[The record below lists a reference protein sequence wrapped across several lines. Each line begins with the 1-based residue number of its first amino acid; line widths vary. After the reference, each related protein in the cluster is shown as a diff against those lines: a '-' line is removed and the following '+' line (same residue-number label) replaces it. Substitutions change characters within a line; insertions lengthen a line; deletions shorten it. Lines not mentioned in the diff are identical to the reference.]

1 MSETV
6 LLTLGRLPKALEI
19 ARALAAAGCRVVVAE
34 PFKRHLTGASRAV
47 ARSVVVHSPVD
58 DHERYLTDMQRVIE
72 EEGVGLVVPVS
83 EEILFAAALRDRLPD
98 SVRVFSMPFA
108 TLRALHDKYSFIGV
122 CAAAGVAAP
131 QTRALDSPDAQAL
144 ADACPTVVKP
154 VASCSGRG
162 VQFLERGARLPSVT
176 EPCIVQEFCA
186 GQLLSTFSVA
196 RHGQVLLTVTYRG
209 AVMQGTVAVCF
220 ERIDTPP
227 PVAQWVERFVGHCG
241 FDGFIS
247 FDLVQQAE
255 GLVHGIECNPRATSG
270 IHFVDPEGLAT
281 AILHPE
287 QPSTLRYREER
298 LLQQFYPCLTETQ
311 KSMFTERFAHN
322 FRCLR
327 RARDVTWS
335 LSDPWPW
342 LSMPLSSWTI
352 IEQAL
357 RRGCT
362 FGEVAML
369 DMAWT
374 GGPLREGQPRVA
386 AAQTPDV
393 K

>member
-1 MSETV
+1 MSQTV
-6 LLTLGRLPKALEI
+6 LLTLGRLPKALEM
-19 ARALAAAGCRVVVAE
+19 ARALAAAGCRVIVAE

-58 DHERYLTDMQRVIE
+58 DHERYLADLLRIID
-72 EEGVGLVVPVS
+72 EEGVQLVVPVS
-83 EEILFAAALRDRLPD
+83 EEILFAAALRERVPEG
-98 SVRVFSMPFA
+98 VRVFSMPLA
-108 TLRALHDKYSFIGV
+108 TLRVLHDKHSFVGV

-131 QTRALDSPDAQAL
+131 QTRALDAPDAQAL
-144 ADACPTVVKP
+144 ADAGPTVVKP

-162 VQFLERGARLPSVT
+162 VQFLERGARLPRVD
-176 EPCIVQEFCA
+176 EPCIVQEFCR
-186 GQLLSTFSVA
+186 GQVLSTFSVA
-196 RHGQVLLTVTYRG
+196 RQGRVLLPVTYRG

-227 PVAQWVERFVGHCG
+227 EVAEWVERFVGHCE
-241 FDGFIS
+241 FDGFVS
-247 FDLVQQAE
+247 FDLVQQVD
-255 GLVHGIECNPRATSG
+255 GRVRGIECNPRATSG
-270 IHFVDPEGLAT
+270 IHFVAPEGLAA

-287 QPSTLRYREER
+287 QLPTLRYRGER

-311 KSMFTERFAHN
+311 KSMFTERFARNLH
-322 FRCLR
+322 FLR

-335 LSDPWPW
+335 LRDPWPW
-342 LSMPLSSWTI
+342 LSMPLTSWTI

-374 GGPLREGQPRVA
+374 GGPAGDAGKRVA
-386 AAQTPDV
+386 AIQTADV

>member
-1 MSETV
+1 MSQTV

-19 ARALAAAGCRVVVAE
+19 ARALAAAGCRVIVAE

-58 DHERYLTDMQRVIE
+58 DHERYLADLQRVIT

-83 EEILFAAALRDRLPD
+83 EEILFAAALRERLPGH
-98 SVRVFSMPFA
+98 VRLFSMPFA
-108 TLRALHDKYSFIGV
+108 TLRALHDKHSFVGV

-131 QTRALDSPDAQAL
+131 QTRALDAPDAQGL
-144 ADACPTVVKP
+144 ADAGPTVVKP

-162 VQFLERGARLPSVT
+162 VQFLDRGARLPHVA

-186 GQLLSTFSVA
+186 GQVLSTFSVA
-196 RHGQVLLTVTYRG
+196 RQGQVLLTVTYRG

-227 PVAQWVERFVGHCG
+227 QVAAWVERFVGHCS

-247 FDLVQQAE
+247 FDLVQHADGE
-255 GLVHGIECNPRATSG
+255 VRGIECNPRATSG
-270 IHFVDPEGLAT
+270 IHFVAPEGLAA
-281 AILHPE
+281 AILHPDRTP
-287 QPSTLRYREER
+287 QLRYRPER

-311 KSMFTERFAHN
+311 KSMFTARFAHN
-322 FRCLR
+322 FRFLR
-327 RARDVTWS
+327 RASDVTWS
-335 LSDPWPW
+335 LRDPWPW
-342 LSMPLSSWTI
+342 LSMPLTSWTI

-374 GGPLREGQPRVA
+374 GGPSVDRGALVA

>member
-1 MSETV
+1 VSETV

-19 ARALAAAGCRVVVAE
+19 ARALAAAGCRVIVAE

-58 DHERYLTDMQRVIE
+58 DHERYLTELQRVIE

-83 EEILFAAALRDRLPD
+83 EEILFAAALRDRL
-98 SVRVFSMPFA
+98 SAGVRMFAMPFT
-108 TLRALHDKYSFIGV
+108 TLRALHDKHSFIGV

-131 QTRALDSPDAQAL
+131 QTRALDAPDAQAL
-144 ADACPTVVKP
+144 ADAGPTVVKP

-176 EPCIVQEFCA
+176 EACIVQEFCA
-186 GQLLSTFSVA
+186 GQVLSTFSVA
-196 RHGQVLLTVTYRG
+196 RHGRVLLTVTYRG

-227 PVAQWVERFVGHCG
+227 SVADWVDHFVGHCG

-247 FDLVQQAE
+247 FDLVQQAD
-255 GLVHGIECNPRATSG
+255 GQVRGIECNPRATSG
-270 IHFVDPEGLAT
+270 IHFVAPEGLAA

-287 QPSTLRYREER
+287 QTPSLRYREER

-311 KSMFTERFAHN
+311 KSMFTDRFSRNLH
-322 FRCLR
+322 FLR

-335 LSDPWPW
+335 LHDPWPW

-374 GGPLREGQPRVA
+374 GGLTRDGGARVA